1 MKPIIGIVSRS
12 TKDSEGY
19 SILYTNS
26 FVSQAII
33 KSGGIPFTILPAQEV
48 DYESNTPGNIVR
60 LNDENKNDINRVL
73 NMCDGIVIPG
83 GVKWYEY
90 DEYICKYA
98 IEHDIPLLGICAGMQ
113 ILAKILNN
121 NKIDGIDNTVRNDTT
136 IDHHQKGVKY
146 VHNIKI
152 LEDSLL
158 YKIVNE
164 DVIAVNSRHNYHV
177 PNELSFLGTAYS
189 EDGLIEAVEYKDNK
203 FALGIQ
209 WHPESM
215 IDYDE
220 NAKKIL
226 KYYIEVCKKK

>member
-12 TKDSEGY
+12 TKDNEGY

-33 KSGGIPFTILPAQEV
+33 KSGGIPFTILPTQEV
-48 DYESNTPGNIVR
+48 DYESDIPAKIIR
-60 LNDENKNDINRVL
+60 LNDDDKDDINKVL

-98 IEHDIPLLGICAGMQ
+98 IEHNIPFLGICAGMQ
-113 ILAKILNN
+113 LLAKVLNN
-121 NKIDGIDNTVRNDTT
+121 NKIDGIDNTVRNNTT
-136 IDHHQKGVKY
+136 LNHHQKDVKY
-146 VHNIKI
+146 VHNIQI

-158 YKIVNE
+158 YRIVNKT
-164 DVIAVNSRHNYHV
+164 VIPVNSRHNYHV
-177 PNELSFLGTAYS
+177 PNELSFLSTAYS
-189 EDGLIEAVEYKDNK
+189 EDGLIEAVEYKDNE
-203 FALGIQ
+203 FVLGIQ

-220 NAKKIL
+220 NAKKIFNYFI
-226 KYYIEVCKKK
+226 KICEKK

>member
-12 TKDSEGY
+12 TKDDEGY

-26 FVSQAII
+26 NVSQAII
-33 KSGGIPFTILPAQEV
+33 KSGGIPFTILSTQEV
-48 DYESNTPGNIVR
+48 DYESDTPAKTIR
-60 LNDENKNDINRVL
+60 LNADNKDDINRVL
-73 NMCDGIVIPG
+73 DMCDGIVIPG

-98 IEHDIPLLGICAGMQ
+98 IEHNIPLLGICAGMQ
-113 ILAKILNN
+113 LLAKVLNN
-121 NKIDGIDNTVRNDTT
+121 NKIDGIDNTVRNDTI

-146 VHNIKI
+146 VHNVQIS
-152 LEDSLL
+152 ENSLL

-164 DVIAVNSRHNYHV
+164 NIISVNSRHNYHV
-177 PNELSFLGTAYS
+177 PNELSFLSTAYS
-189 EDGLIEAVEYKDNK
+189 EDDLIEAVEYKNNK

-215 IDYDE
+215 IDYDG
-220 NAKKIL
+220 NAKKIFN
-226 KYYIEVCKKK
+226 YFIEICKKK